1 MKPILTRSEI
11 TDAVY
16 IVTKYKILE
25 DGVVDAIEKCDV
37 TDQFDAMTE
46 PMRAKNAKLRDLVSV
61 VYGYYASGT
70 ISPCDIC
77 DSIGC
82 QYVGEAESGCRYH
95 DRFDRAEAADDE
107 IHRRMRELGIEVE

>member
-1 MKPILTRSEI
+1 MSYASDALIDAQEREI
-11 TDAVY
+11 KKLKAEND
-16 IVTKYKILE
+16 
-25 DGVVDAIEKCDV
+25 
-37 TDQFDAMTE
+37 
-46 PMRAKNAKLRDLVSV
+46 KLRELMCV

-95 DRFDRAEAADDE
+95 DCFDRAEAAEDE
-107 IHRRMRELGIEVE
+107 IRRQMRDIGIEVE